1 MSKKI
6 LVIEDDPGSLR
17 LMVYTLEHQGYQVL
31 TAINGLVGIKKAQSE
46 EPDLIVLD
54 IMLPGMDGFEVCHY
68 LRAEPGT
75 AQLPVLMLSGK
86 AQEVDEATGLKV
98 GADDYLIKPVVPSK
112 IISRVTTLL
121 AQKKQLESKKR
132 QGNMAIAQNK

>member
-31 TAINGLVGIKKAQSE
+31 TAISGLVGIKKAQSE

-54 IMLPGMDGFEVCHY
+54 IMLPGVDGFEVCHY

-98 GADDYLIKPVVPSK
+98 GADDYLTKPVVPSK

>member
-54 IMLPGMDGFEVCHY
+54 IMLPGMDGFEVCHH